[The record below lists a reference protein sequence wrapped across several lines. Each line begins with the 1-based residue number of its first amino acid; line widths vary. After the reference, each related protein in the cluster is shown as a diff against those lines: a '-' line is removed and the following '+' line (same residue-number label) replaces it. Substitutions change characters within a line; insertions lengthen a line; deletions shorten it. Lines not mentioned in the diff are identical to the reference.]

1 MADRFLYGLTNRPVA
16 FAVPKGYTLVERGT
30 AGSYPLRT
38 DLPEGTFRHGVIAY
52 DGQLT
57 DREVEAFE
65 LTPVSP
71 PTVASLQAELTA
83 TRARLRLALEDLE
96 RETIGTETFI
106 DRVFAETTPAPA
118 SSRPPQDG
126 AYLIRLTGPDAAQA
140 FAELQANIE
149 YDKLA
154 ATVTLDAPPPG
165 NHWD

>member
-71 PTVASLQAELTA
+71 PTVAPVRDFLDTLIRGNADPA
-83 TRARLRLALEDLE
+83 ALEAQARAL
-96 RETIGTETFI
+96 R
-106 DRVFAETTPAPA
+106 AYL
-118 SSRPPQDG
+118 DG

-140 FAELQANIE
+140 FAELLANIE

-154 ATVTLDAPPPG
+154 ATVTLAAPPPG